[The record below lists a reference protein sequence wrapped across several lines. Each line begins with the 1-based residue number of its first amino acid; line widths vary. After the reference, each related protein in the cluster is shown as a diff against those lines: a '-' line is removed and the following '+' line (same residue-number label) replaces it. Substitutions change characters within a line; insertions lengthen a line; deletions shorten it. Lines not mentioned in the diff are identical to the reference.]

1 MIAMPWGIGDT
12 TGILMIKLY
21 DRSRLNGDL
30 ILTCVGRSGDPGI
43 LNAFFNGLVIS
54 TDLKSLVSDHR
65 QKPLKWAAAAY
76 TQFTRHLPVV
86 NNQPNDSI

>member
-1 MIAMPWGIGDT
+1 MIAMPWAIGDT

-43 LNAFFNGLVIS
+43 HNAFSVEM
-54 TDLKSLVSDHR
+54 KSLGSDHR
-65 QKPLKWAAAAY
+65 QEPLKWAAAAY
-76 TQFTRHLPVV
+76 TQFTRHLTVV